1 MSVSNVNSIYGAQMG
16 SNAGYDTPAIKI
28 EEKESN
34 IGAWLCGGLALVA
47 TLGVGIAAHK
57 TGKNLS
63 AFKKDD
69 GVLTTAWNGIKSW
82 FGKNG
87 DDVAKNIDD
96 IPAECK
102 TSLKTLFS
110 EGKDATLT
118 ATQKQDIIDNADEIS
133 QIFSSKARKNATK
146 IDTLSKIAELGDDTA
161 KAQQLDDFFGIKG
174 LEIDGGMLKTD
185 KLSTEDQARLSRKL
199 GNIDSS
205 TTKVDGE
212 NGILANLSKRYT
224 NKNNNYNKA
233 ANKFKNLTDLS
244 TLQSSSPTPTPTST
258 PTSTSIENA
267 EDADINKI
275 IAKRLN
281 RAGAAQTLAGSCKDT
296 SSYINTQASLTK
308 WLKAGDLTQDEYDNF
323 MALAEKFM
331 SQNNGADYLNYM
343 TQGLKKANGSV
354 IDFNSL
360 DEESINLLNNKFKGL
375 NITKASSGKTIAQQ
389 LIDWKRNNTKSISE
403 YLGLND
409 CLLSSKDA
417 SGFKLVDGK
426 LVWEAS
432 AGGDT
437 VPTKIFGKAIES
449 NCERTTEG
457 KTATRITLTL
467 DNIKKIIESVTV

>member
-57 TGKNLS
+57 SGKAIASN
-63 AFKKDD
+63 DD
-69 GVLTTAWNGIKSW
+69 NMFQTIWKGVKSW
-82 FGKNG
+82 VGKNG

-102 TSLKTLFS
+102 TSFKTFFS
-110 EGKDATLT
+110 GGKITSE
-118 ATQKQDIIDNADEIS
+118 QKQDIVDNADKISKVFSNKAGKNASKADTLVEIAQKKDKDKLKALAQFLGVKGDLILDDGTLKAAS
-133 QIFSSKARKNATK
+133 ADDQAIIARKLKNGDASITENNIDEIIKKLRAKYENKQKNYNSASSKIR
-146 IDTLSKIAELGDDTA
+146 
-161 KAQQLDDFFGIKG
+161 
-174 LEIDGGMLKTD
+174 
-185 KLSTEDQARLSRKL
+185 
-199 GNIDSS
+199 
-205 TTKVDGE
+205 
-212 NGILANLSKRYT
+212 
-224 NKNNNYNKA
+224 
-233 ANKFKNLTDLS
+233 NLTDVDTLKSATGS
-244 TLQSSSPTPTPTST
+244 TDDAVQS
-258 PTSTSIENA
+258 
-267 EDADINKI
+267 I

-281 RAGAAQTLAGSCKDT
+281 RSGAAQTLAGSCKDT

-308 WLKAGDLTQDEYDNF
+308 WLKAGDLTQDEYDNLR
-323 MALAEKFM
+323 AYAEQKFM
-331 SQNNGADYLNYM
+331 NAKDDGYLNYLKQ
-343 TQGLKKANGSV
+343 TLKKADGSE
-354 IDFNSL
+354 INFNSL
-360 DEESINLLNNKFKGL
+360 DEASITLLNNKFKGFKLTENTKL
-375 NITKASSGKTIAQQ
+375 NIND
-389 LIDWKRNNTKSISE
+389 LLNWKKENTKSISE
-403 YLGLND
+403 YLGLNG
-409 CLLSSKDA
+409 CSLSASDA

-432 AGGDT
+432 AEGGT

>member
-57 TGKNLS
+57 SGKAIASN
-63 AFKKDD
+63 DD
-69 GVLTTAWNGIKSW
+69 NMFQTIWKGVKSW
-82 FGKNG
+82 VGKNG

-102 TSLKTLFS
+102 TSFKTFFS
-110 EGKDATLT
+110 GGEITSE
-118 ATQKQDIIDNADEIS
+118 QKQNIVDNADEIS
-133 QIFSSKARKNATK
+133 KVFTNKARKNATK
-146 IDTLSKIAELGDDTA
+146 ATRLAEIGDISDSNKKAEALADFFRVEKKLKITGDGKLDTTALS
-161 KAQQLDDFFGIKG
+161 LDDK
-174 LEIDGGMLKTD
+174 
-185 KLSTEDQARLSRKL
+185 ARITRKL
-199 GNIDSS
+199 GNIDIDNTSI
-205 TTKVDGE
+205 TGTD
-212 NGILANLSKRYT
+212 GILEKLGKKYENKRA
-224 NKNNNYNKA
+224 NYNKTA
-233 ANKFKNLTDLS
+233 RKVKFKIESETMLKDVNKDTN
-244 TLQSSSPTPTPTST
+244 TLANTSADTST
-258 PTSTSIENA
+258 IQNENY
-267 EDADINKI
+267 NSI

-281 RAGAAQTLAGSCKDT
+281 RAGAAQKLAGNCKDT
-296 SSYINTQASLTK
+296 SSYINTQNSLTK
-308 WLKAGDLTQDEYDNF
+308 WLTAGDLTQDEYDNLR
-323 MALAEKFM
+323 AYAEQKFM
-331 SQNNGADYLNYM
+331 SENGDDYLKYM
-343 TQGLKKANGSV
+343 TQGLKKANGSE
-354 IDFNSL
+354 IDFDEL
-360 DEESINLLNNKFKGL
+360 DDDSIKLLNDTFKGL
-375 NITKASSGKTIAQQ
+375 NLKKNASDTTGLTAQQ

-403 YLGLND
+403 YLGLN
-409 CLLSSKDA
+409 CCSLSSKDA

>member
-16 SNAGYDTPAIKI
+16 SNAGYDTPAIKF

-57 TGKNLS
+57 TGKAISPNNN
-63 AFKKDD
+63 DD
-69 GVLTTAWNGIKSW
+69 NMFQTIWKGVKSW
-82 FGKNG
+82 VGKNG

-102 TSLKTLFS
+102 TSFKTFFS
-110 EGKDATLT
+110 GGEITSE
-118 ATQKQDIIDNADEIS
+118 QKQNIVDNADEIS
-133 QIFSSKARKNATK
+133 KVFTNKARNNATK
-146 IDTLSKIAELGDDTA
+146 ATRLAEIGDISDSNK
-161 KAQQLDDFFGIKG
+161 KAEALADFFGVEKKLKITNGKLDTTGLSLDDQAIIDRKLKNGDESITGNNIDDIIKG
-174 LEIDGGMLKTD
+174 LQNKYKTKHENYD
-185 KLSTEDQARLSRKL
+185 DAVGKIKDIRVKDIREDS
-199 GNIDSS
+199 DVFSD
-205 TTKVDGE
+205 TTIV
-212 NGILANLSKRYT
+212 
-224 NKNNNYNKA
+224 
-233 ANKFKNLTDLS
+233 
-244 TLQSSSPTPTPTST
+244 
-258 PTSTSIENA
+258 
-267 EDADINKI
+267 
-275 IAKRLN
+275 KRLN
-281 RAGAAQTLAGSCKDT
+281 RASAAQTLAGSCENT

-308 WLKAGDLTQDEYDNF
+308 WHDAGDLTKDEYDNLK
-323 MALAEKFM
+323 ALAEQKFM
-331 SQNNGADYLNYM
+331 SQNGDEYLKYM
-343 TQGLKKANGSV
+343 TQGLMKKNGKNAIILENLDADDISTLNTK
-354 IDFNSL
+354 FPWLKLQAGTPSL
-360 DEESINLLNNKFKGL
+360 DAKTFVARR
-375 NITKASSGKTIAQQ
+375 KASAT
-389 LIDWKRNNTKSISE
+389 SISE

>member
-57 TGKNLS
+57 SGKNLS

-102 TSLKTLFS
+102 TSFKTFFS
-110 EGKDATLT
+110 GGEITSE
-118 ATQKQDIIDNADEIS
+118 QKQNIVDNADEIS
-133 QIFSSKARKNATK
+133 KVFTNKARNNASKATRLAEIGGITDSNKKAEALADFFRVEKKLKITNGKLDTTGLSLDDQAIIDRKLKNGDESITGNNIDEIIKKLRAKYENKQKNYNSASSKIR
-146 IDTLSKIAELGDDTA
+146 
-161 KAQQLDDFFGIKG
+161 
-174 LEIDGGMLKTD
+174 
-185 KLSTEDQARLSRKL
+185 
-199 GNIDSS
+199 
-205 TTKVDGE
+205 
-212 NGILANLSKRYT
+212 
-224 NKNNNYNKA
+224 
-233 ANKFKNLTDLS
+233 NLTDVDTLKSATGS
-244 TLQSSSPTPTPTST
+244 TDDAVQS
-258 PTSTSIENA
+258 
-267 EDADINKI
+267 I

-281 RAGAAQTLAGSCKDT
+281 RSGAAQTLAGSCKDT

-308 WLKAGDLTQDEYDNF
+308 WLKAGDLTQDEYDNL
-323 MALAEKFM
+323 MALAE
-331 SQNNGADYLNYM
+331 NNFIKKNSENYLNYM
-343 TQGLKKANGSV
+343 TQGLMKKDGKNAIVLNNLDADDISTLNTKFPWLKLQAGTP
-354 IDFNSL
+354 SL
-360 DEESINLLNNKFKGL
+360 DAKTFVAQR
-375 NITKASSGKTIAQQ
+375 KASAT
-389 LIDWKRNNTKSISE
+389 SISE

-417 SGFKLVDGK
+417 SGFKLVDGN

-432 AGGDT
+432 AEGGT

>member
-57 TGKNLS
+57 SGKAIASN
-63 AFKKDD
+63 DD
-69 GVLTTAWNGIKSW
+69 NMFQTIWKGVKSW
-82 FGKNG
+82 VGKNG

-102 TSLKTLFS
+102 TSFKTLFS

-308 WLKAGDLTQDEYDNF
+308 WLQNGDLTQDEYDNL
-323 MALAEKFM
+323 MALAEQKFM
-331 SQNNGADYLNYM
+331 SQNSGTAYLNYLKQ
-343 TQGLKKANGSV
+343 TLKKTNGSE
-354 IDFNSL
+354 INFGAL

-375 NITKASSGKTIAQQ
+375 KLDDTTKNLTLDNLITKRKERAT
-389 LIDWKRNNTKSISE
+389 SISE
-403 YLGLND
+403 YLGLNGAQIPSEWTIED
-409 CLLSSKDA
+409 NVLHFKGSTQPSPINIGGKEISEFDPYQNK
-417 SGFKLVDGK
+417 SGGQVTGYTITLDKLRGI
-426 LVWEAS
+426 LN
-432 AGGDT
+432 
-437 VPTKIFGKAIES
+437 P
-449 NCERTTEG
+449 
-457 KTATRITLTL
+457 ATR
-467 DNIKKIIESVTV
+467 S

>member
-57 TGKNLS
+57 SGKNLS

-102 TSLKTLFS
+102 TSFKTFFS
-110 EGKDATLT
+110 DGKITSE
-118 ATQKQDIIDNADEIS
+118 QKQNIVDNADEIS
-133 QIFSSKARKNATK
+133 KVFTNKAEKNASKATRLVEIGDISDSNKKAEALADFFRVEKKLK
-146 IDTLSKIAELGDDTA
+146 ITGDGKLDTTALS
-161 KAQQLDDFFGIKG
+161 LDDK
-174 LEIDGGMLKTD
+174 
-185 KLSTEDQARLSRKL
+185 ARITRKL
-199 GNIDSS
+199 GNIDIDNTSI
-205 TTKVDGE
+205 TGTD
-212 NGILANLSKRYT
+212 GILEKLGKKYENKRA
-224 NKNNNYNKA
+224 NYNKTA
-233 ANKFKNLTDLS
+233 RKVKFKIESETMLKDVNKDTN
-244 TLQSSSPTPTPTST
+244 TLANTSADTST
-258 PTSTSIENA
+258 IQNENY
-267 EDADINKI
+267 NSI

-281 RAGAAQTLAGSCKDT
+281 RAGAAQKLAGNCKDT
-296 SSYINTQASLTK
+296 SSYINTQNSLTK
-308 WLKAGDLTQDEYDNF
+308 WLTAGDLTQDEYDNLR
-323 MALAEKFM
+323 AYAEQKFM
-331 SQNNGADYLNYM
+331 SENGDDYLKYM
-343 TQGLKKANGSV
+343 TQGLKKANGSE

-375 NITKASSGKTIAQQ
+375 NITKASSGKTTEQQ

-403 YLGLND
+403 YLGLNG
-409 CLLSSKDA
+409 CSLSASDA

-432 AGGDT
+432 AEGGIAPD
-437 VPTKIFGKAIES
+437 KIFNIDIGENCTKTKES
-449 NCERTTEG
+449 GTVTR
-457 KTATRITLTL
+457 KTLNL
-467 DNIKKIIESVTV
+467 DNIKKIFKSATA